1 MRLTKSVTKNM
12 AKLMKA
18 EEVFAGC
25 ERTAA
30 TIKRGKYGKK
40 ERYY

>member
-12 AKLMKA
+12 AKLMKV
-18 EEVFAGC
+18 EEVFAGD

-30 TIKRGKYGKK
+30 TIKMR
-40 ERYY
+40 